1 MNTKE
6 GKIFVNRTLDL
17 SSIKAVGFDL
27 DHTLVRYRRENFEAL
42 AFKKTLE
49 KFIEAGYP
57 EELIS
62 LKFDPTF
69 VIRGLLVDPIRGNIL
84 KADRHK
90 YVKIAFHGKKPL
102 SREER
107 HSIYNNG
114 TLKISDFI
122 SVDTFFALSES
133 QLFIEL
139 VDYMDK
145 HPGKI
150 EKTYQEVYKELRY
163 FIDTSHKD
171 GTIKSQVYKNPD
183 DYLIRDPDLP
193 LTLRRMIDSG
203 KKLFLLTNSEWTYTN
218 FMLSYALNDHM
229 EDFPN
234 WKDYFS
240 YIVVG
245 SGKPDF
251 FTNRQP
257 FFEVMTEASEPGLL
271 KMFSGNLEPGKVY
284 LGGNATLF
292 QKLTGLKGDEIL
304 YVGDHIFG
312 DIINSKGLFNW
323 RTMLIVEE
331 LEEELQKLEKVKDE
345 LNQVLELISKREA
358 LDENIQSLRNQLQ
371 QLILKQEENSVKDP
385 SKASNKIEDEQDKL
399 YDKLALQEG
408 ILDQLNESIDRSIK
422 ERENM
427 FHPVWGELMKV
438 GLEKSKFAQ
447 QVKEYSCLYTSKVTN
462 FRYYSPFKKFI
473 SLYDTLPHEVLLIK
487 ASTPV

>member
-1 MNTKE
+1 MHTQD

-57 EELIS
+57 EELLS

-69 VIRGLLVDPIRGNIL
+69 VIRGLLVDPVRGNIL
-84 KADRHK
+84 KADRYK
-90 YVKIAFHGKKPL
+90 YVKIAFHGKTPL

-114 TLKISDFI
+114 TLKISNFI

-150 EKTYQEVYKELRY
+150 QKSYNEVYKELRY

-171 GTIKSQVYKNPD
+171 GSIKSQVYKSPD
-183 DYLIRDPDLP
+183 TYLIRDPDLP

-203 KKLFLLTNSEWTYTN
+203 KKLFLLTNSEWTYTD
-218 FMLSYALNDHM
+218 FMLSFALNDHLD
-229 EDFPN
+229 EFPS

-240 YIVVG
+240 YIMVG

-271 KMFSGNLEPGKVY
+271 KMFSGTLEQGKVY
-284 LGGNATLF
+284 LGGNATYF
-292 QKLTGLKGDEIL
+292 QELTGLKGDEIL

-331 LEEELQKLEKVKDE
+331 LEEELKKLEQIKDD

-371 QLILKQEENSVKDP
+371 FILKQTTSTKKSEKTSKMEE
-385 SKASNKIEDEQDKL
+385 EQDKL
-399 YDKLALQEG
+399 YDKLALQES
-408 ILDQLNESIDRSIK
+408 ILDQLNDSIDRSIK

-427 FHPVWGELMKV
+427 FHPVWGELMKA

-487 ASTPV
+487 ASTPI